1 MFVVVGFE
9 TDHLGLIC
17 YTITHIKRRLTI
29 PDPIMSIR
37 LAAVLFAL
45 ATSASAEAPHVATD
59 ILPVH
64 SLVARVMQGVGTPD
78 LILPPG
84 ASPHGYAM
92 RPSEAAALERADIV
106 FWIGPE
112 LTPWLAG
119 PIATLASDAKINA
132 LLEQDETVLADAHDH
147 DDQDHGDVDPHAWL
161 DPENGR
167 VWLGHIA
174 EILATIDPDNA
185 VLYRA
190 NAKAAQSETTKLTKS
205 MQTAVAPLRA
215 RNFAVYHDA
224 FGYLETRFGIEP
236 SFSLLSSEADNPTP
250 RRIAEIRKRAQTEDI
265 SLIITEPQSNVRL
278 IETVFEGVGVSS
290 CQVDI
295 LGADI
300 VPGPNHYWSLLQN
313 LADTLGTCGAASVG
327 VD

>member
-1 MFVVVGFE
+1 
-9 TDHLGLIC
+9 
-17 YTITHIKRRLTI
+17 
-29 PDPIMSIR
+29 MSLRI
-37 LAAVLFAL
+37 AAALFAL
-45 ATSASAEAPHVATD
+45 TTSASAEVPHVATD

-92 RPSEAAALERADIV
+92 RPSEAAALERADV
-106 FWIGPE
+106 MFWIGPG

-119 PIATLASDAKINA
+119 PIETLASEASIVA
-132 LLEQDETVLADAHDH
+132 LLEQEGTVLGEAHDH
-147 DDQDHGDVDPHAWL
+147 DGHDHGDVDPHAWL

-174 EILATIDPDNA
+174 ETLAATDSDNA
-185 VLYRA
+185 ALYRA
-190 NAKAAQSETTKLTKS
+190 NAKAAQAKTTELTNS
-205 MQTAVAPLRA
+205 MQAALDPLGS

-236 SFSLLSSEADNPTP
+236 SFSLLSSEADKPTP
-250 RRIAEIRKRAQTEDI
+250 RRIAEIRNRAQKEGI
-265 SLIITEPQSNVRL
+265 SLIVTEPQSNVRL
-278 IETVFEGVGVSS
+278 IETVFDGIDISS

-300 VPGPNHYWSLLQN
+300 APGPNHYWSLLQN
-313 LADTLGTCGAASVG
+313 LAETLGSCGAASVA